1 MKAQFVQFW
10 RARAPRER
18 FVLAAGAALLA
29 LALGYAYAWLPMQ
42 RELAQLRGT
51 LPHLRAQAEQI
62 QRDAEEVAR
71 LRARPAASQRGGSV
85 ATVVEQRA
93 AASGL
98 REHIAT
104 LAAQD
109 DGRVRVV
116 LPRVGFDAWLAWIG
130 ELQAA
135 HGVRVESARIESSG
149 EAGMVRIEAVLA
161 GGA

>member
-1 MKAQFVQFW
+1 VKAQLVQFW

-18 FVLAAGAALLA
+18 FVLVAGAALLA

-42 RELAQLRGT
+42 RELVQLRDT
-51 LPHLRAQAEQI
+51 LPQLHMQAAQM

-71 LRARPAASQRGGSV
+71 LRAHPAVSRQGGSI

-116 LPRVGFDAWLAWIG
+116 LPRIGFDAWLAWIG

-149 EAGMVRIEAVLA
+149 EAGMVRVDAVLA

>member
-18 FVLAAGAALLA
+18 VVLAAGAALLA

-42 RELAQLRGT
+42 RELVQLRET

-85 ATVVEQRA
+85 TAVVEQRA

-116 LPRVGFDAWLAWIG
+116 LPRIGFDAWLAWIG

>member
-1 MKAQFVQFW
+1 MQAW

-18 FVLAAGAALLA
+18 LVLAGGAALLA
-29 LALGYAYAWLPMQ
+29 LALAYAYAWLPMQ
-42 RELAQLRGT
+42 HQLTQLRGT
-51 LPHLRAQAEQI
+51 LPQLRVQAEQV
-62 QRDAEEVAR
+62 QRNAEEVTR
-71 LRARPAASQRGGSV
+71 LRARPTTLRQGGSIV
-85 ATVVEQRA
+85 AIVEQRA

-98 REHIAT
+98 REHIAA
-104 LAAQD
+104 LVPQD
-109 DGRVRVV
+109 RNRVRVV

-130 ELQAA
+130 DMQAA